1 MEIRDNKS
9 TKEQLNLVPTD
20 NKKHVSI
27 ADRHKLI
34 TKNLWALDFV
44 IAELE
49 KAIK

>member
-1 MEIRDNKS
+1 VEIRDNKA
-9 TKEQLNLVPTD
+9 KEQLNLVPTD

-27 ADRHKLI
+27 VDRHKLI
-34 TKNLWALDFV
+34 TKTLWALDFI